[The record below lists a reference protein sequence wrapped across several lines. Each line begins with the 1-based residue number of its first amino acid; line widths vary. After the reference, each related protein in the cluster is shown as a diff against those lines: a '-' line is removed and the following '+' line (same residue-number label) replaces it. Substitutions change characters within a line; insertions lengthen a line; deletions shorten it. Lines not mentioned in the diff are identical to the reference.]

1 MEMTRG
7 EFVRATA
14 LTGAATAVLAV
25 SARRSRRRTDY
36 GDPAGAETVRDL
48 QTLQTVKPDE
58 SEDLLLAMQRDLA
71 RTMRKPVEQRHWG
84 MVIDRRKC
92 VGCHA
97 CTVGCVSENKL
108 PPGVV
113 YRPVMTEESG
123 KFPDLRIE
131 FTPMPCMQCRK
142 PSCVP
147 VCPVNATW
155 KRADGVTVVDY
166 DKCIGCRHCLTACPY
181 GARTSDFGH
190 TCQAD
195 AAQGAGQEANR
206 PVRGSVASYEE
217 QPNHEYGKQWSR
229 AKHGSPVGN
238 ARKCHFCLHR
248 LEVGQL
254 PVCVTTCIGR
264 ATYFG
269 DLNDSEALITRLVGR
284 ERAEQL
290 LPHRGTDPSVY
301 YIS

>member
-1 MEMTRG
+1 MAMTRA
-7 EFVRATA
+7 EFVKATI
-14 LTGAATAVLAV
+14 LTGAAAAVLSGA
-25 SARRSRRRTDY
+25 ARRSRRRTDY
-36 GDPAGAETVRDL
+36 GDPAGEETVREIQAL
-48 QTLQTVKPDE
+48 SAVKADE
-58 SEDLLLAMQRDLA
+58 SEDLLLTMQRDLA
-71 RTMRKPVEQRHWG
+71 RAMGKPAERRQWG

-97 CTVGCVSENKL
+97 CTIGCVSENKL

-113 YRPVMTEESG
+113 YRPVLTEESG
-123 KFPDLRIE
+123 RFPDPRMQ
-131 FTPMPCMQCRK
+131 FTPRPCMQCRT
-142 PSCVP
+142 PPCVP

-190 TCQAD
+190 SYRAG
-195 AAQGAGQEANR
+195 AALGAGKDVDGALQGRA
-206 PVRGSVASYEE
+206 ASYEE
-217 QPNHEYGKQWSR
+217 QPNHEYGKAWSR
-229 AKHGSPVGN
+229 AKHGSPIGN

-248 LEVGQL
+248 LEAGQL

-269 DLNDSEALITRLVGR
+269 DLNDDMAVITRLVRR

-290 LPHRGTDPSVY
+290 LAHRGTDPSVY